1 MKTTDFARYLTS
13 FLGSYL
19 PTLRNVSSN
28 TVSSYSDTFRLF
40 LQYYQSTVSNRI
52 EHLTMKQFNIEL
64 ITGFLEWLEKE
75 RNCSVS
81 TRNQRLACIH
91 AFIRYVE
98 TELPENLF
106 ELQKIL
112 AMPSKKCTHENMT
125 YLSVEAMSALL
136 NEPDI
141 STKRGRRD
149 LMLLTLLYDSGTRVQ
164 ELINL
169 SVKDVRTSAPATITL
184 LGKGRKIRSIPLM
197 SRTNKMLVQYLKEQQ
212 FWERPEK
219 LDSPLFFN
227 SRSERLTRA
236 GITHIIKKYVDAAKN
251 STEIIFPEKVTP
263 HVFRHTKAM
272 HLLQSN
278 INLIY
283 IRDFL
288 GHVSITTTEI
298 YARADSEIKRKAL
311 EAAYVKAEAPMQP
324 DWNDD
329 KNLMVWLKNICK

>member
-1 MKTTDFARYLTS
+1 
-13 FLGSYL
+13 
-19 PTLRNVSSN
+19 
-28 TVSSYSDTFRLF
+28 
-40 LQYYQSTVSNRI
+40 
-52 EHLTMKQFNIEL
+52 
-64 ITGFLEWLEKE
+64 
-75 RNCSVS
+75 
-81 TRNQRLACIH
+81 
-91 AFIRYVE
+91 
-98 TELPENLF
+98 
-106 ELQKIL
+106 
-112 AMPSKKCTHENMT
+112 MT

-149 LMLLTLLYDSGTRVQ
+149 LMLLTLLYDSGARVQ

-212 FWERPEK
+212 FWEIPEK

-227 SRSERLTRA
+227 SRNERLTRA
-236 GITHIIKKYVDAAKN
+236 GITYIIQKYVDKAKN
-251 STEIIFPEKVTP
+251 NTDIIFPEKVTP

-298 YARADSEIKRKAL
+298 YARADSETKRKAL
-311 EAAYVKAEAPMQP
+311 EAAYVNAEAPIQP